1 MRVPAGRAGR
11 GGDGSR
17 SRAVSTVDTRKLAA
31 SRTTAEAGADG
42 RDQDT
47 AEARTGDLSK
57 GLRSGELGVAL
68 DQVLSTHQYRQKGL
82 VGDVEEDREDRGH
95 QGDDVQL
102 QEGEHSQQVGER
114 YRRQDHRPEQVR
126 PHQHALGGVRQRS
139 TSAPACEAMTQKAA
153 LVAPLSSMTPCLIVG
168 TDWTVGGRAR
178 AAGLS

>member
-126 PHQHALGGVRQRS
+126 PHQHALG
-139 TSAPACEAMTQKAA
+139 TPAVHQCAGLRGDDQKGGAGRTA
-153 LVAPLSSMTPCLIVG
+153 QFNDAVLIVG